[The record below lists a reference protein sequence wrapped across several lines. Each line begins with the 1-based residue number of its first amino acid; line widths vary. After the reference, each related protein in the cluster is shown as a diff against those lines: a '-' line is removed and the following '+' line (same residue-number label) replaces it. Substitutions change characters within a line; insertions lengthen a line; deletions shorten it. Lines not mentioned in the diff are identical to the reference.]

1 MLTVKHQFD
10 TALAVLGVTTQPQD
24 FSVVHHFEQSL
35 LNRSHAM
42 RAAIIIEANLR
53 MRHTLREGAAFF
65 P

>member
-1 MLTVKHQFD
+1 MRTVKRQFD

-42 RAAIIIEANLR
+42 RAAIIIEANLI
-53 MRHTLREGAAFF
+53 MRLTLREGAAFF